1 MDKVKIISCGL
12 LLYFNIAFSHPTT
25 YKSGKVL
32 WYIKNNSIEDL
43 RLGYSVKH
51 NWLIGVRYLKTPNN
65 SDMMINSN
73 WLLKRWNKVGSQAN
87 VFFLSNLAFNKKY
100 HFGLQGDWE
109 NRRWYMA
116 QMIDYYDDRRSYEM
130 RLGFSPYLID
140 FKGLSTWIILQ
151 NIHGT
156 IKPIIRLFKDNYL
169 FEFGKKN
176 DSGYLTMMVHF

>member
-1 MDKVKIISCGL
+1 M
-12 LLYFNIAFSHPTT
+12 
-25 YKSGKVL
+25 
-32 WYIKNNSIEDL
+32 
-43 RLGYSVKH
+43 
-51 NWLIGVRYLKTPNN
+51 
-65 SDMMINSN
+65 
-73 WLLKRWNKVGSQAN
+73 
-87 VFFLSNLAFNKKY
+87 
-100 HFGLQGDWE
+100 QGDWE

-140 FKGLSTWIILQ
+140 FKGLSTWIIVQ
-151 NIHGT
+151 NINGT